1 MIENIPKKHRAWAVL
16 MISFSPNYIIVAI
29 IAYFTRDWRT
39 LLRVIASINI
49 FTIILLFLAH
59 ESPRWLVQHGDLKK
73 AKETYET
80 LEKLNNSL
88 SPARQKVLEF
98 LIQKEVTVLEEKR
111 KGKKYY
117 YYHLFYTW
125 KMIRYTAV
133 LSFSLFCTAMIT
145 YALMFDMEQLS
156 GSIFL
161 NSIFLGSLRY
171 SISIFYSFVD
181 FKFKNAGRKFIQKWS
196 LIFVTISMMTV
207 LGMKIL
213 RLNFPGLITFCI
225 LTAAA
230 MTAQLFT
237 VASVVTG
244 KSIQNNYHF
253 KI

>member
-1 MIENIPKKHRAWAVL
+1 MIENLPKKHRAWAIL

-29 IAYFTRDWRT
+29 IAYFVGDWRI
-39 LLRVIASINI
+39 LLRTIASINI
-49 FTIILLFLAH
+49 ITIILLFLAH

-73 AKETYET
+73 AKETYEKI
-80 LEKLNNSL
+80 EKLNNSG
-88 SPARQKVLEF
+88 SPARQKVLES
-98 LIQKEVTVLEEKR
+98 LIQNEVAVLEEKR

-161 NSIFLGSLRY
+161 NNIFLGSLRY
-171 SISIFYSFVD
+171 LISIFYSFVD
-181 FKFKNAGRKFIQKWS
+181 FKFKNTGRKFIQKWS
-196 LIFVTISMMTV
+196 LIFVVIPMAVVFVMKL
-207 LGMKIL
+207 LGL
-213 RLNFPGLITFCI
+213 HLPGLITFSVLI
-225 LTAAA
+225 AAA

-237 VASVVTG
+237 VAIVVTG
-244 KSIQNNYHF
+244 KSI
-253 KI
+253 